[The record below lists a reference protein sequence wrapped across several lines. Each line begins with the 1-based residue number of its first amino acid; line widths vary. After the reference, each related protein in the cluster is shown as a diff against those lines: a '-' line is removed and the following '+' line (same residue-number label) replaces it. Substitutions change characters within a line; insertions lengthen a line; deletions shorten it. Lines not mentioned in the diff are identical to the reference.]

1 MTDNDIHYYQRR
13 AVQARKLAHQAQD
26 SPARRAHLE
35 MAARY
40 EALASGQGTI
50 VLASTIVGRG

>member
-13 AVQARKLAHQAQD
+13 AIQARKLAHQAAD
-26 SPARRAHLE
+26 SPARRAHQE

-50 VLASTIVGRG
+50 VLATSIVERG